1 MMILLALA
9 AANPVA
15 NESPRA
21 FVERLYAS
29 YANED
34 YSPFEHPERVF
45 APGLL
50 AAINE
55 DSKLANG
62 EVGFLDADPICQCQ
76 DTSGMRSSVASV
88 TGSRGQATARV
99 TVSWQGTKDRQ
110 DIRLKLTRT
119 PAGWRIADV
128 STADEPSLLKDM
140 QEANSKARKH

>member
-1 MMILLALA
+1 MMILFALA
-9 AANPVA
+9 AANPAA

-29 YANED
+29 YSNED

-45 APGLL
+45 APALL

-62 EVGFLDADPICQCQ
+62 EVGFIDADPICQCQ
-76 DTSGMRSSVASV
+76 DTAGMRSSVASV
-88 TGSRGQATARV
+88 TGSRGQATARI
-99 TVSWQGTKDRQ
+99 TLSWQGTKDRR
-110 DIRLKLTRT
+110 DVRLRLTRT

-128 STADEPSLLKDM
+128 ITTDEPSLLHDL
-140 QEANSKARKH
+140 QEANRKARKH